1 MKITKQ
7 IDEPTLNPQST
18 PYGIIGGEAKVRALV
33 TRFYDLMDEDPDFYG
48 IRKLHPELLDG
59 SREKL
64 FMFLTG
70 WLGGPPAYTDAF
82 GHPRLRARHLP
93 FAIGSSE
100 RDQWMSC
107 MTRAMTDVEVEPG
120 LRDRLIA
127 SFANTADWMR
137 NKEP

>member
-1 MKITKQ
+1 
-7 IDEPTLNPQST
+7 
-18 PYGIIGGEAKVRALV
+18 
-33 TRFYDLMDEDPDFYG
+33 
-48 IRKLHPELLDG
+48 
-59 SREKL
+59 L

-70 WLGGPPAYTDAF
+70 WLGGPPVYTDAF

-93 FAIGSSE
+93 FAIGASE
-100 RDQWMSC
+100 RDQWMQC
-107 MTRAMTDVEVEPG
+107 MTRAMSDVEVELG